1 VAELLEVA
9 ALVLLGGFFAT
20 GVLTGVLCTSFSLS
34 SSILLVV
41 QWETAANVS
50 PDIAAQ
56 SSHVH
61 PALLRHAVGAAAGAG
76 AGDALTA
83 GNLAGGELATPL
95 NAGGE
100 ACTTG

>member
-20 GVLTGVLCTSFSLS
+20 GVLTGVLCTSISLS
-34 SSILLVV
+34 SSTLRGVHS
-41 QWETAANVS
+41 ETAANVS

-56 SSHVH
+56 SMHVH
-61 PALLRHAVGAAAGAG
+61 PALLRHTVGAAAEAG
-76 AGDALTA
+76 VGDALTA

-100 ACTTG
+100 ACITG